1 MEYLLRCCIIHRT
14 FPFQICFSILSE
26 FPFFHPT
33 AMQGTTPLLNKNTTH
48 KSNTHSRCDSHGH
61 FVSSIP
67 AEVFPPELIAKEMR
81 RLNKNA
87 IWQKDSLLS
96 GHLCWSHIKDIFVL
110 ALQFQ
115 DINLLSDNIKYIKTI
130 WGHMKPMLFPEYSV

>member
-26 FPFFHPT
+26 FPFLHPT
-33 AMQGTTPLLNKNTTH
+33 AMQGTTPLLNKNATH
-48 KSNTHSRCDSHGH
+48 KSNTHSRCDSHEH

-67 AEVFPPELIAKEMR
+67 AEVYPPELIAKEVR

-87 IWQKDSLLS
+87 L
-96 GHLCWSHIKDIFVL
+96 
-110 ALQFQ
+110 
-115 DINLLSDNIKYIKTI
+115 
-130 WGHMKPMLFPEYSV
+130 